1 MKRIISF
8 IIATIMMIMCMFC
21 VTGCAN
27 NENIEPEKTDKSYES
42 MIVDIGSK
50 DGGFYSTYADLTLH
64 YYDDGDLS
72 YVTVSSP
79 TLLSFKVPDKYE
91 DGVVVFSGA
100 ELNKLIEYVNNGDT
114 ESALKILNELY
125 AIEDCPT

>member
-1 MKRIISF
+1 MKKIISF

-21 VTGCAN
+21 VTGCAK
-27 NENIEPEKTDKSYES
+27 NENIELEKTDKSYES
-42 MIVDIGSK
+42 MIVDIESK

-64 YYDDGDLS
+64 YYDGDLS

-91 DGVVVFSGA
+91 DGVVVFSGT

>member
-8 IIATIMMIMCMFC
+8 IMVVIMMIMCMFC
-21 VTGCAN
+21 VTGCVK
-27 NENIEPEKTDKSYES
+27 NEDIELEKADESYES
-42 MIVDIGSK
+42 MIVDIESK

-64 YYDDGDLS
+64 YYDGDLS
-72 YVTVSSP
+72 YVTVSTP
-79 TLLSFKVPDKYE
+79 TLLSFKVPEKYE
-91 DGVVVFSGA
+91 DGVVIFSGY

-114 ESALKILNELY
+114 KSALEILNELY

>member
-1 MKRIISF
+1 
-8 IIATIMMIMCMFC
+8 MI
-21 VTGCAN
+21 V
-27 NENIEPEKTDKSYES
+27 NIE
-42 MIVDIGSK
+42 SK
-50 DGGFYSTYADLTLH
+50 DGGFYSTNTDLTLH
-64 YYDDGDLS
+64 YYDGDLS
-72 YVTVSSP
+72 HATVSSP

-125 AIEDCPT
+125 VIEDSPT